1 MPKIRINTTD
11 GSTLEFELE
20 AERYRIG
27 RAQDNDLV
35 VPDGSVSSYHGEI
48 FVTPNGID
56 FHDLGSTNGTHVNG
70 QRVEKASLSHGEEFR
85 IGSCPV
91 VYEGDAPASAPASAD
106 EGSAPAPT
114 SIYEDDASEP
124 DFSNES
130 AGSGWEPATVTNS
143 AAAITG
149 LGATPCPA
157 HMRQGFGPKAKKKQ
171 AGSGLMILG
180 ILGIVSCIAGVVMIL
195 QMGS

>member
-1 MPKIRINTTD
+1 MPKIRITTTD

-20 AERYRIG
+20 AERYRLG

-48 FVTPNGID
+48 FVTPTGID

-85 IGSCPV
+85 IGSCPT
-91 VYEGDAPASAPASAD
+91 VYEGDAQASTAATEQPAATFEESS
-106 EGSAPAPT
+106 
-114 SIYEDDASEP
+114 SEP
-124 DFSNES
+124 DFSAES
-130 AGSGWEPATVTNS
+130 AGGGWAPATVTNT

-157 HMRQGFGPKAKKKQ
+157 HMRQGFGPKVKKKQ
-171 AGSGLMILG
+171 GGGGIMILG
-180 ILGIVSCIAGVVMIL
+180 ILGIVSCIVGMIMIL